1 MPHVSWLAIFQALRL
16 LLFASIE
23 VFILRFLPEQ
33 RPLEVMD
40 QDLHSNGVAP
50 PSAREMSSYSLAT
63 RAMHADDALNSYA
76 DVAPAMHV
84 ATTFRYSDDPDKLIP
99 VSDAELL
106 KEGSTSPEAHIYSRL
121 SAPNTT
127 RFEAI
132 LSSLLHG
139 HAITYSSGL
148 SAFHALMVLLNPK
161 CIAIGDGYHGVHGV
175 LGIHKKLS
183 GVKQAD
189 LHDPKTW
196 DAIGLGKG
204 DVVHVETP
212 LNPTGEAYNLQ
223 YYADLAHARGALLT
237 VDATFGP
244 PGIQDPFLQGAD
256 IVMHAGTKYIGGHSD
271 MLCGVLATRPDK
283 EGWRQWV
290 QLWQERLLLGSV
302 MGSLEGWLGIRSI
315 RTLELRVQRQSRST
329 TSLVQWLNSALSAQD
344 KTEDANAIVAVVE
357 KLQHSSLQVNDSEW
371 LSKQMPNG
379 HGPVF
384 ALWMKSE
391 KLARTLPSKLK
402 LFHHATSLGGV
413 ESLIEWRR
421 MSDDKVDPRV
431 LRVSVGVEEFEDLK
445 ADFAQAF
452 EALGKIS
459 S

>member
-1 MPHVSWLAIFQALRL
+1 MDKDSQKTGPPAPDPSIMPT
-16 LLFASIE
+16 
-23 VFILRFLPEQ
+23 
-33 RPLEVMD
+33 
-40 QDLHSNGVAP
+40 
-50 PSAREMSSYSLAT
+50 YSLAT
-63 RAMHADDALNSYA
+63 RAMHADDSLNSTS
-76 DVAPAMHV
+76 DVAPAMHLS
-84 ATTFRYSDDPDKLIP
+84 TTFRYSHDPDKLIP
-99 VSDAELL
+99 IADDEIL
-106 KEGSTSPEAHIYSRL
+106 KEGSTIPQAHIYSRL

-127 RFEAI
+127 RFETI

-183 GVKQAD
+183 GLKQAD
-189 LHDPKTW
+189 LHNPESW
-196 DAIGLGKG
+196 DAIGLGEG

-212 LNPTGEAYNLQ
+212 LNPTGEAYNIQ
-223 YYADLAHARGALLT
+223 HYADLAHARGAYLT

-244 PGIQDPFLQGAD
+244 PGIQDPFAHGAD
-256 IVMHAGTKYIGGHSD
+256 FVMHAGTKYFGGHSD

-283 EGWRQWV
+283 DGWKQWV

-302 MGSLEGWLGIRSI
+302 MGSLEGWLGVRSI

-329 TSLVQWLNSALSAQD
+329 TALVQWLSVSLVSTNG
-344 KTEDANAIVAVVE
+344 DASTVVTQAVVE
-357 KLQHSSLQVNDSEW
+357 RLQHSSLQSGEW
-371 LSKQMPNG
+371 LIKQMPNG

-391 KLARTLPSKLK
+391 KLARSLPSKLR

-431 LRVSVGVEEFEDLK
+431 LRISIGVEDFEDLK
-445 ADFAQAF
+445 ADLLQAF
-452 EALGKIS
+452 EVLRAEQ
-459 S
+459 